1 MTESIYD
8 ALASLSVFVLPILAV
23 AVMEQRKLEKQ
34 RKERELALIREME
47 RINQFRHGMAYRD
60 ECLKQR
66 VLNTER
72 QQVDKEE
79 AMYAQMAQT
88 KQISIHRRL

>member
-1 MTESIYD
+1 MTE
-8 ALASLSVFVLPILAV
+8 ALFTLGIFAVPVLAGAIV
-23 AVMEQRKLEKQ
+23 EQRKLEVER
-34 RKERELALIREME
+34 RKRELTLIREME

-72 QQVDKEE
+72 QQVDNEE
-79 AMYAQMAQT
+79 ERYA
-88 KQISIHRRL
+88 RVVG

>member
-1 MTESIYD
+1 MTE
-8 ALASLSVFVLPILAV
+8 ALFTLGIFAVPVLAGAIV
-23 AVMEQRKLEKQ
+23 EQQKLEKQ
-34 RKERELALIREME
+34 RRKRELALIRETE

-72 QQVDKEE
+72 QQVDKEGE
-79 AMYAQMAQT
+79 RYARMVG
-88 KQISIHRRL
+88 